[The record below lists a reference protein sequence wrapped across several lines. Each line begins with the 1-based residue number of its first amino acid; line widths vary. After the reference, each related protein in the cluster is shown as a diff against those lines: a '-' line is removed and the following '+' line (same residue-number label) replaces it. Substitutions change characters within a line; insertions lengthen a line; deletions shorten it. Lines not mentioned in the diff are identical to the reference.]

1 MDEKQRAILGE
12 VAEGRLSPEE
22 AAVLLQEVDEA
33 EQAERPAE
41 RPAGVRRVRVVGALQ
56 LTRVVGDPT
65 VREAV
70 AEGPHAAQREG
81 DTLVIR
87 GEADAGGAGF
97 TFGPRSWGLNLASL
111 VATRPARLT
120 VRMHPELALEAE
132 LGAGALSVD
141 GVSGPLRVE
150 VEAGSARIERFRG
163 PLDLAVEAGAVQAS
177 GVLDQGASRI
187 RCESGS
193 VRVHL
198 EQGSS
203 VRIRAAAELGRVA
216 LPGGSGAGAWTAG
229 GGTREAV
236 VGAGAASLDVR
247 TELGSVAVT
256 ADEEPA

>member
-1 MDEKQRAILGE
+1 MDEKLRAILSE

-22 AAVLLQEVDEA
+22 ASVLLQA
-33 EQAERPAE
+33 EQTERPEE
-41 RPAGVRRVRVVGALQ
+41 RPSGVRRVRVVGTLQ

-70 AEGPHAAQREG
+70 ADGPHVAQREG
-81 DTLVIR
+81 DTVVIR
-87 GEADAGGAGF
+87 GEAVEGGAGF
-97 TFGPRSWGLNLASL
+97 TFGHEGRAWNLPGLARQLH
-111 VATRPARLT
+111 PARAQLT

-132 LGAGALSVD
+132 LEAGALSVD
-141 GVSGPLRVE
+141 GVTGPLRVA

-177 GVLDQGASRI
+177 GVLDEGASRI

-198 EQGSS
+198 GRGSS
-203 VRIRAAAELGRVA
+203 VRIRAAAELGRIA
-216 LPGGSGAGAWTAG
+216 LPGGTDVGAWTAG

-236 VGAGAASLDVR
+236 VGAGAASLDVKA
-247 TELGSVAVT
+247 ELGSVVVT
-256 ADEEPA
+256 ADP